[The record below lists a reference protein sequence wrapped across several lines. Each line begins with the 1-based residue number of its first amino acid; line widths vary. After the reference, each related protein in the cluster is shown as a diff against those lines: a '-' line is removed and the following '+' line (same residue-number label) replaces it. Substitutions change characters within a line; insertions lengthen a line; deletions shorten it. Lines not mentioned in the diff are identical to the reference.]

1 MDFTYSP
8 NGLSTIF
15 LSRFWETCKLKCNL
29 LFFILRERNTKMSQ
43 VSAKQGTTAT
53 FVFNQQQDKPQSFQD
68 DYGTGNETIDN
79 ANEIKLP
86 RPIQFLAVSVC
97 NAACGRLAKVDQDT
111 LTFNKFF
118 DECRKVY
125 SPDADIKWVSA
136 AEIEDCIAF
145 YKFCLKY
152 ILNNALETELSD
164 EEFEACLNDEQTY
177 QDTIMEFRDTLQDQ
191 AYLEPYE
198 HTKCKGDESANAPE
212 PLFICLMQYDKE
224 TTKFESQGKTMYGRK
239 GKVHRM
245 ARVEFGYESKM
256 KSGMKK
262 DELIE
267 CLTKH
272 CKIIELRGF
281 PFKHTIIKSSDE
293 LKTLDSLNEFQLSVL
308 TRKPSKTNHY
318 NPGFYRF
325 AHSDEVLSMHN
336 EDAYKHTF
344 LDYVLNFKNIVNA
357 GRWKKTF
364 QGNVEGTSM
373 RKITNLAKAFAAGQ
387 K

>member
-1 MDFTYSP
+1 MQ
-8 NGLSTIF
+8 LVIF
-15 LSRFWETCKLKCNL
+15 YLEGKKHQ
-29 LFFILRERNTKMSQ
+29 MSQ
-43 VSAKQGTTAT
+43 SFTKQETTAT
-53 FVFNQQQDKPQSFQD
+53 FVVNQPQDKPQSFED
-68 DYGTGNETIDN
+68 DADTGSDTQND
-79 ANEIKLP
+79 AQAVKLP

-97 NAACGRLAKVDQDT
+97 NAACGLLAKVDQDT

-118 DECRKVY
+118 DGCRKVY
-125 SPDADIKWVSA
+125 SPDVEIKWVSA

-145 YKFCLKY
+145 YKFCLRF
-152 ILNNALETELSD
+152 ILNNASETELTD
-164 EEFEACLNDEQTY
+164 EEFEAYIDDEQTY
-177 QDTIMEFRDTLQDQ
+177 QDTIKEFRDTLQDQ

-198 HTKCKGDESANAPE
+198 ITKCEGDESANAPE
-212 PLFICLMQYDKE
+212 PIFICLMQYDKE
-224 TTKFESQGKTMYGRK
+224 TTKFESQGKIMYGRK

-272 CKIIELRGF
+272 CKIIELKGF
-281 PFKHTIIKSSDE
+281 PFKHTIMKSSDE
-293 LKTLDSLNEFQLSVL
+293 LQTLDSLNEFQLSVL
-308 TRKPSKTNHY
+308 TKKPSNTNHY

-325 AHSDEVLSMHN
+325 AHSDEVLSIHN
-336 EDAYKHTF
+336 EEAYKHTF

-364 QGNVEGTSM
+364 QGKVGGTSM
-373 RKITNLAKAFAAGQ
+373 RKITNLAKAFVAGQ